1 LTGTSGQTSS
11 PATYGQ
17 LNTIRTLI
25 LVALVFNILA
35 IIGYV
40 IALVI
45 LGVAASAAPPAAAV
59 LGAFIFIDI
68 VFLIVAVLVMTHAWS
83 MYSAAERGDIAALKS
98 LNSLGWDIA
107 ALIFSG
113 IVPGVLLLVA
123 YGSVQDLPAAIAMPS

>member
-1 LTGTSGQTSS
+1 M
-11 PATYGQ
+11 
-17 LNTIRTLI
+17 
-25 LVALVFNILA
+25 ALVFNILA

-83 MYSAAERGDIAALKS
+83 MYSAAERGDIATLKS
-98 LNSLGWDIA
+98 LNSLGWDIVV
-107 ALIFSG
+107 LIFSG
-113 IVPGVLLLVA
+113 IVPGVLLLIA
-123 YGSVQDLPAAIAMPS
+123 YGSAQDLPAAIAMPS